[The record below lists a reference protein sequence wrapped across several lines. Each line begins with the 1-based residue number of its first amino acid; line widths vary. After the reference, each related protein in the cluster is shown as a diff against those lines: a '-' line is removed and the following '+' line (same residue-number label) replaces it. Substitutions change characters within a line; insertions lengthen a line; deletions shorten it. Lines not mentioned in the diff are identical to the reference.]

1 MKYLGGEIYQGDCLE
16 IMKEIPDE
24 SIDMILCDLP
34 YGTTQN
40 KWDSVIPLDLLW
52 AEYERIIKPRG
63 AIVLNSQGVFTAKL
77 ILSNEKLFKYK
88 FVWVKSKST
97 NFLNAKKQP
106 LRQHEDICVFYK
118 RQPEYTPMMFP
129 AESYDKG
136 VRKDQYTGSYG
147 DFKPVH
153 VKSEGER
160 YPTDTIYCKTS
171 ESEKG
176 GRVWHPTQKP
186 VALGRYLIRTFTKKG
201 DVVLDNCFGS
211 GSYLVAAAMEQRR
224 FIGIEKNDD
233 VHLFKKEVI
242 DYIDVAKSRLRE
254 VKNIY
259 ESSEELPPI
268 LSFLQPNSKNDE
280 LRKKGIFMIDP
291 LFD

>member
-201 DVVLDNCFGS
+201 DMVLDNCFGS